1 MRFQI
6 HSINNDLTFM
16 QGKIPG
22 GHICIDRLNHAVGSS
37 VAGEK
42 SVRSMTRSKKSVM
55 LSKVEK
61 T

>member
-1 MRFQI
+1 
-6 HSINNDLTFM
+6 M